1 MSDLRDVLAE
11 RVLVCDGAMGTM
23 LHAAGNSLDQAL
35 PALNLTEAGLV
46 RTIHDSYVESGAD
59 IVQTNTFGASRPRL
73 AAYGFG
79 DRVEEINREG
89 VRLAR
94 EAAAG
99 TSPERKV
106 LVAGSV
112 SPPVNM
118 QQRRRA
124 GSAERRDA
132 LREQIGVLDGAGVDL
147 VILETFGYLDELV
160 EAVEVAAELCHV
172 PVIAQAAF
180 ASDTHTLSGHTPRE
194 VASALA
200 GAPLLAIGT
209 NCIIGPQGSLA
220 VLRSLAG
227 HTDLPLTVQP
237 NAGLPRRVAPAR
249 FEYDI
254 DSEYFVRYA
263 RQLLDAG
270 ARLVGGCCGTT
281 PAQLAAIVQATE
293 EHRERHAA
301 AVAAAPREA
310 VPEPPPAPLRP
321 APFGDAGGFI
331 VELTPPPTGGGE
343 ETLAVAR
350 RLMDDGIG
358 LISVVAS
365 RTARAQMNPVDLA
378 LHLHQTLGVETMA
391 TVTTWDRTI
400 MALQAD
406 LLGAHTL
413 GLRRVVC
420 ETGSP
425 PLLGDYPHVDG
436 VWDVDSLGLIELLA
450 SLNEG
455 DDYYGL
461 RLPAKTEFEI
471 GARINPGSREPE
483 REAARAASKI
493 AAGARFLIT
502 RPVYDPADLERLLH
516 LVGRRSG
523 GRDVPVLAAVHPLTD
538 FPEAELLAHE
548 VPDVRIPD
556 RTLAALMRAG
566 EGAREVGVEL
576 ALDLVSRLR
585 PMVSGVVL
593 APTTD
598 PVETVAGIL
607 AGDAR

>member
-1 MSDLRDVLAE
+1 MTDLRQALE
-11 RVLVCDGAMGTM
+11 SGILICDGAMGTM

-35 PALNLTEAGLV
+35 PALNLTDAALV
-46 RTIHDSYVESGAD
+46 RTIHDSYVDSGAD
-59 IVQTNTFGASRPRL
+59 IVQTNTFGASRLRL

-79 DRVEEINREG
+79 DRVEEINRAG

-94 EAAAG
+94 EAAAAADR
-99 TSPERKV
+99 PV

-112 SPPVNM
+112 SPAVNV

-124 GSAERRDA
+124 GAAERRDA
-132 LREQIGVLDGAGVDL
+132 LAEQLSVLDDAGVDL
-147 VILETFGYLDELV
+147 VLLETFGYLDELV
-160 EAVEVAAELCHV
+160 EAVEVAAGLCRV
-172 PVIAQAAF
+172 PVIAQATF

-200 GAPLLAIGT
+200 GTPIVALGT
-209 NCIIGPQGSLA
+209 NCTLGPQRSLA
-220 VLRSLAG
+220 VLRALSE

-254 DSEYFVRYA
+254 DSEYFVRYV
-263 RQLLDAG
+263 RQLLEAG
-270 ARLVGGCCGTT
+270 ARIVGGCCGTT
-281 PAQLAAIVQATE
+281 PTQLAAIVQAAE
-293 EHRERHAA
+293 EYRRRPLT
-301 AVAAAPREA
+301 VTPRE
-310 VPEPPPAPLRP
+310 EPAPARP
-321 APFGDAGGFI
+321 APVRRAPFGDRFI

-343 ETLAVAR
+343 ETLDMAR

-365 RTARAQMNPVDLA
+365 RTARAQLNPIDLA
-378 LHLHQTLGVETMA
+378 LHLHQTLGVDTMA

-436 VWDVDSLGLIELLA
+436 IWDVDSLGLIELLA
-450 SLNEG
+450 DLNNG

-461 RLPAKTEFEI
+461 RLPSKTEFEI
-471 GARINPGSREPE
+471 GARVNPGSREPE
-483 REAARAASKI
+483 REAARAAGKI

-502 RPVYDPADLERLLH
+502 RPVYDPADLERLLD
-516 LVGRRSG
+516 LVARQTSGRE
-523 GRDVPVLAAVHPLTD
+523 VPVLAAVHPLTG

-556 RTLAALMRAG
+556 RTLAALQDAG
-566 EGAREVGVEL
+566 DGAREVGIEL
-576 ALDLVSRLR
+576 ALDLVSRLKE
-585 PMVSGVVL
+585 MAGGIVL

-598 PVETVAGIL
+598 PVETVHAIL
-607 AGDAR
+607 SGT